1 MNNFHLKNVAEVL
14 RKWPSFVS
22 TDRLVVKPYTLQTIN
37 NISIKLK
44 PGDRIVIPIYG
55 IHRDPAYYPN
65 PEKFDPERFSE
76 ENKTNLNPYVYMPF
90 GVGHRLCL
98 GYRFALLEMKAL
110 LYHMLMKFE
119 LLPTDKT
126 PKVPKITAW
135 PFQYQL
141 QNGFW
146 VGMRQIQ
153 NL

>member
-1 MNNFHLKNVAEVL
+1 
-14 RKWPSFVS
+14 
-22 TDRLVVKPYTLQTIN
+22 
-37 NISIKLK
+37 
-44 PGDRIVIPIYG
+44 
-55 IHRDPAYYPN
+55 
-65 PEKFDPERFSE
+65 
-76 ENKTNLNPYVYMPF
+76 MPF

-146 VGMRQIQ
+146 VGMRKIQ

>member
-1 MNNFHLKNVAEVL
+1 MNNFHLINVAEVL

>member
-1 MNNFHLKNVAEVL
+1 MNNFLLKNVAEVL